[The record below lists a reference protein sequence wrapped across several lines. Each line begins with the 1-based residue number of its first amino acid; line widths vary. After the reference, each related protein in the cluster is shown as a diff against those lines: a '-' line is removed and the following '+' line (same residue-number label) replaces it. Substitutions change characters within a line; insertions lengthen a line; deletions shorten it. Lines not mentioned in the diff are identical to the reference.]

1 MTELNLSASDVGRL
15 THTLTEALI
24 ELGILTADEQESG
37 VERPLRLDQIVPAIK
52 KLKQSNE
59 ALHGEIKIMEAVQER
74 LSDDLE
80 EKFNQMQVS
89 LIAFVM
95 WKCGRKT
102 LAIDSREITDTTRFG
117 AQQIGVKAVDKYTT
131 QYQVR
136 PLKGDRHGR

>member
-1 MTELNLSASDVGRL
+1 MSDLETGVTIHQALEALMAIATEL
-15 THTLTEALI
+15 
-24 ELGILTADEQESG
+24 G
-37 VERPLRLDQIVPAIK
+37 VEHGPEVDNTKTLFDRAPEIVAAIK

-59 ALHGEIKIMEAVQER
+59 ALHGEIKIMEAVQDR
-74 LSDDLE
+74 LSTDLE
-80 EKFNQMQVS
+80 ERFNQMQAS

-136 PLKGDRHGR
+136 PRKGDRHGR